1 MSYESSDDILLSVST
16 IIQKKSLADEVAER
30 LRKQI
35 TSGKYKTGDKLPT
48 EPQLMKKYGVGRSSI
63 REAIKM
69 LSNLGFLN
77 VQQGVGTFVISQTA
91 NEPISQRLKRAD
103 MHEID
108 EVRRILEIK
117 IAEKAALTR
126 NEEDIAKIRKYLSER
141 ARTAGEGLL
150 EECIEADV
158 NFHISIAEATH
169 NEILADLY
177 RSVAMHIGKGFKHI
191 YSDTGSFVKT
201 QKLHEQLGKYIIAQ
215 DAPKA
220 LNMVLNILNHD

>member
-1 MSYESSDDILLSVST
+1 VNT
-16 IIQKKSLADEVAER
+16 VIQKKSLADEVAER

-35 TSGKYKTGDKLPT
+35 ISGRYEVGGKLPT
-48 EPQLMKKYGVGRSSI
+48 EPQLMKKYDVGRSSV
-63 REAIKM
+63 REAIKI

-103 MHEID
+103 MREID

-126 NEEDIAKIRKYLSER
+126 NEEDIAKIEKYLSER
-141 ARTAGEGLL
+141 ARTAREGLL
-150 EECIEADV
+150 EDCIEADV

-177 RSVAMHIGKGFKHI
+177 RSVATHISKGFKHI
-191 YSDTGSFVKT
+191 YDDTDSFVKT